1 MDPRKVLG
9 VAANA
14 TPEEIK
20 AAYRKLA
27 SKHHPD
33 KGGDTAKFQE
43 IQRAYDTLTN
53 PNEAYKFNDFG
64 DTRANNQS
72 RESYFEDLF
81 RQATARHGGRH
92 NSGWEDFNDIMRKGG
107 FNNGRTVR
115 NGDSNAEIA
124 FSIKDFMTGATA
136 EVSLRLPDRHQTI
149 VVTLKPEYTPGSRLK
164 FPGQGSKA
172 NKDLPAG
179 DLYVTLGITPDA
191 NYDWIGSDLITV
203 IDVDAVTAIVGGTA
217 TLNIP
222 DGRELSVTIPPA
234 SQGSTT
240 LRLRG
245 WGMPY
250 GANGLK
256 GDLFVKLNITIPKLS
271 AEELNK
277 TIMELYNERNN
288 RT

>member
-1 MDPRKVLG
+1 MDPRKILG
-9 VAANA
+9 VGAEA

-20 AAYRKLA
+20 TAYRKLA

-43 IQRAYDTLTN
+43 IQRAYDTLTATT
-53 PNEAYKFNDFG
+53 ESYKFENYDG
-64 DTRANNQS
+64 TRQS

-81 RQATARHGGRH
+81 NQATAGNQTHENWR
-92 NSGWEDFNDIMRKGG
+92 EFNDVMRRGG
-107 FNNGRTVR
+107 FSNGRTVK
-115 NGDSNAEIA
+115 NGDSTAEVA
-124 FSIKDFMTGATA
+124 FTLRDYITGATHD
-136 EVSLRLPDRHQTI
+136 VNLRLPDRQQTI

-164 FPGQGSKA
+164 FAGQGSHA
-172 NKDLPAG
+172 NKELPPG
-179 DLYVTLGITPDA
+179 DLYVILGVVPDA
-191 NYDWIGSDLITV
+191 NYDWVGSDLITV
-203 IDVDAVTAIVGGTA
+203 IDIDVFTAIVGGDKEIT
-217 TLNIP
+217 IP
-222 DGRELSVTIPPA
+222 DDRKLSVTIPAA
-234 SQGSTT
+234 SQSSTT

-277 TIMELYNERNN
+277 TIMELHNERNN